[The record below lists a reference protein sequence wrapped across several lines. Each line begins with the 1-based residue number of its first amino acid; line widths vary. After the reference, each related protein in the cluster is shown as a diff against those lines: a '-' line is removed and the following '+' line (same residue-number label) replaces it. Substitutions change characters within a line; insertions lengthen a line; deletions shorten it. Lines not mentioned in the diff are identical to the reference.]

1 MREKSQEWPQ
11 NEVFK
16 VFGKN
21 LIHSDMLFLLKYE
34 SVYGLLTFWKNDI
47 FGKNLVLEL
56 WFKNLKTNRNAGF
69 FELQYLTN

>member
-1 MREKSQEWPQ
+1 MREKSQEWPK

-21 LIHSDMLFLLKYE
+21 LIHSMFFLLKYE
-34 SVYGLLTFWKNDI
+34 SAYGLLTFWKNNI
-47 FGKNLVLEL
+47 FLKNLVLEL
-56 WFKNLKTNRNAGF
+56 WFKNLKTNQNAGF

>member
-47 FGKNLVLEL
+47 FAGLCRTLIFSSVITKNSSWEVLI
-56 WFKNLKTNRNAGF
+56 KNSITF
-69 FELQYLTN
+69 